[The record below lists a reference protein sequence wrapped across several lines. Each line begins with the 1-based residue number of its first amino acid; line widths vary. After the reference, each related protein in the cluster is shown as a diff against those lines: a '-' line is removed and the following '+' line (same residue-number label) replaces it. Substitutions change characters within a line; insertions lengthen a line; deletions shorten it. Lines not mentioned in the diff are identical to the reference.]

1 MNQMLMSQM
10 QNLATMVQGGGGGG
24 GSGYGQY
31 LMLVYVSSEWKRL
44 KLIKTSNFI
53 SVEKRSIA

>member
-31 LMLVYVSSEWKRL
+31 LMLVYVSS
-44 KLIKTSNFI
+44 
-53 SVEKRSIA
+53 